1 MGVCIVK
8 RGYPRRS
15 VFSGSESA
23 QVAVLWSEPTLSRQ
37 PPKDPREGSE
47 LRGGHD
53 SQASADSATV
63 ALVGGEARVLEEPA
77 MAHMIGRHVV
87 LEEIGRGGMGSVYRA
102 YDPKL
107 QREVALKQLRA
118 RSLGEEGRARFEQ
131 EARAMASLSHP
142 NVVSVYDVEV
152 LEDGQIV
159 LVMEYIDGPTLRSWS
174 KQTSRPWQDVLRP
187 FVDAGRGLAAAHQA
201 GILHRDFK
209 PANVLVT
216 PQVAK
221 VTDFGLAK
229 RAKDFT
235 SPSHSASGDNW
246 DEVGDD
252 DLTRA
257 GEVMGTPRYMAPE
270 QHQGKDLTH
279 AVDQFAFCV
288 ALWEA
293 LTQAPPYS
301 GQKLAHQKTKG
312 PPEWPTACG
321 PRWLGE
327 ALSRGLAPK
336 PEDRWPSMD
345 ALLTALSR
353 DPRRRRSQ
361 ILRGTAVVALMVA
374 AGGATYAARSG
385 TPSPCSGSELQLEKQ
400 WGSQARSAVKAG
412 VTAVDVV
419 YASALWERVD
429 QRLDGYAKAW
439 IEEHRSACE
448 AAVRKEHSAALRDLR
463 VGCLDRGRIAFG
475 AIVELLI
482 RADVDVLRNVD
493 TMLDELPEL
502 ARCGDIAA
510 LQEGADPP
518 STDEAAAVAS
528 IRDAIELSKVDRL
541 GAHFDD
547 AEAKLEQAKQ
557 QLDSVDYVP
566 VRGEF
571 QLERAKLL
579 LARGQQVDAAAALRT
594 ALRLAVESRDVDRTA
609 DALAHLILT
618 VGSNLEQPGDV
629 LPLREVAEASAK
641 GTPVR
646 EAQVANALGIV
657 LAEDGQFEE
666 GERLLREALEVLT
679 EALGPEHQRVAG
691 AHNSL
696 AAVLRMRG
704 NLPEAEAEYRI
715 AIDVLTAE
723 LGADHPNI
731 SISRGNLATVLRLR
745 GQLDEA
751 EAEAR
756 LADASRLRSLGP
768 NHVLYGSGKTV
779 LSEILTDA
787 RRFEE
792 AEAEAKQGLEIVQAA
807 VGRVHGKSA
816 NAVNSLGRIQVMR
829 GNAVDAERAFREA
842 LAIRTE
848 LNGGDHPSLAGINLN
863 IAVALRRQNR
873 LDEAETVYR
882 EAQRVWT
889 KAYGPAHP
897 DLAAVHNNL
906 GVLFLDMER
915 FEDSKTESE
924 RAMEIKRAYLQPDDP
939 VLLETQ
945 GNLAEALTGLEEY
958 EAAIAQRRAIAKAL
972 EPKLDSDAPRIALNR
987 QSLARVL
994 MLNDQNDEAL
1004 ELARAALE
1012 DVRKSGL
1019 AAAELGYLT
1028 MTLCEATFATAST
1041 PADRAAAR
1049 KLAEEALQLFVKAG
1063 LDGEREAQ
1071 EARDWLA
1078 KHRG

>member
-1 MGVCIVK
+1 MLVVALAAEIVL
-8 RGYPRRS
+8 RVVQHSVSPRL
-15 VFSGSESA
+15 
-23 QVAVLWSEPTLSRQ
+23 AVLWREPTLSRR
-37 PPKDPREGSE
+37 PPKDPQEGSDI
-47 LRGGHD
+47 RQGND
-53 SQASADSATV
+53 SQASADSATI
-63 ALVGGEARVLEEPA
+63 ALASSEEAVVEEPP
-77 MAHMIGRHVV
+77 MAQKIGRHVV

-118 RSLGEEGRARFEQ
+118 RALGVEGRARFEQ

-142 NVVSVYDVEV
+142 NVVSVYDVEA
-152 LEDGQIV
+152 LDDGQIV
-159 LVMEYIDGPTLRSWS
+159 LVMEYVDGPTLRAWS
-174 KQTSRPWQDVLRP
+174 KQTTRPWQDVLKP
-187 FVDAGRGLAAAHQA
+187 FLHAGRGLAAAHKA

-216 PQVAK
+216 PEVAK

-229 RAKDFT
+229 RAKDV
-235 SPSHSASGDNW
+235 SGSSLSASNDNW
-246 DEVGDD
+246 DEVDDD

-270 QHQGKDLTH
+270 QHQGKELSH

-301 GQKLAHQKTKG
+301 GQKLARRKTQG

-361 ILRGTAVVALMVA
+361 ILRGAAVVALMAA
-374 AGGATYAARSG
+374 AGGAAYAARSG
-385 TPSPCSGSELQLEKQ
+385 TPSPCSGSELQLDKE
-400 WGSQARSAVKAG
+400 WGGNARGSVKAG
-412 VTAVDVV
+412 VTSVDVV
-419 YASALWERVD
+419 YAGALWERVD
-429 QRLDGYAKAW
+429 KRLDGYAQAW
-439 IEEHRSACE
+439 IEGHRAACE
-448 AAVRKEHSAALRDLR
+448 ATVRKEHSAALRDLR

-475 AIVELLI
+475 AIVDLLV
-482 RADVDVLRNVD
+482 RADIDVLRNVD
-493 TMLDELPEL
+493 TMLDELPEV

-510 LQEGADPP
+510 LQDGTDPP
-518 STDEAAAVAS
+518 STDEAAAVGS
-528 IRDAIELSKVDRL
+528 IRDTLELVKVDRL
-541 GAHFDD
+541 GARFDD
-547 AEAKLEQAKQ
+547 ADAKLEQAKRQ
-557 QLDSVDYVP
+557 VDQVDYVP
-566 VRGEF
+566 VRGEY

-579 LARGQQVDAAAALRT
+579 LARGQQADAAAAFRV
-594 ALRLAVESRDVDRTA
+594 AMRLALESHDFDRTA
-609 DALAHLILT
+609 DAAAELIHT
-618 VGSNLEQPGDV
+618 VGSSLEQPADV
-629 LPLREVAEASAK
+629 LPLREVAEAAAK
-641 GTPVR
+641 GNPQR
-646 EAQVANALGIV
+646 EAQVAIAVGLV
-657 LAEDGQFEE
+657 LAEDGQFEA

-679 EALGPEHQRVAG
+679 ETLGPQHQRVAG

-696 AAVLRMRG
+696 AAILRVRG
-704 NLPEAEAEYRI
+704 RLPESEAEYRL
-715 AIDVLTAE
+715 AIDVLNAA
-723 LGADHPNI
+723 LGADHPKI
-731 SISRGNLATVLRLR
+731 AIVRGNLATVLRLR

-756 LADASRLRSLGP
+756 SADASRLRSLGP
-768 NHVLYGSGKTV
+768 KHVLYGSGKTA
-779 LSEILTDA
+779 LSDILTDA

-816 NAVNSLGRIQVMR
+816 NAVNSLGRILIMQ
-829 GNAVDAERAFREA
+829 GKAEEGERAFRET

-848 LNGGDHPSLAGINLN
+848 LNGADHPSVAGVNLN

-882 EAQRVWT
+882 EAERVWT
-889 KAYGPAHP
+889 KAYGPSHP
-897 DLAAVHNNL
+897 NLAGVHNNL

-915 FEDSKTESE
+915 FEESKAESE
-924 RAMEIKRAYLQPDDP
+924 RAMEIKRTYMEPDEP
-939 VLLETQ
+939 AFLETR
-945 GNLAEALTGLEEY
+945 GNLAEALTGLGDY
-958 EAAIAQRRAIAKAL
+958 EAAIAERRAIAEAL
-972 EPKLDSDAPRIALNR
+972 ESKLDSDAPRIAFNR
-987 QSLARVL
+987 QRLASALLLHNQR
-994 MLNDQNDEAL
+994 DEAL
-1004 ELARAALE
+1004 ELAKAALE

-1019 AAAELGYLT
+1019 ASAEHGRLT
-1028 MTLCEATFATAST
+1028 MTLCEASFATAST
-1041 PADRAAAR
+1041 ADERAAAR
-1049 KLAEEALQLFVKAG
+1049 KLAQQALQMFVKAG
-1063 LDGEREAQ
+1063 LDGEIEAQ
-1071 EARDWLA
+1071 ETRDWLA